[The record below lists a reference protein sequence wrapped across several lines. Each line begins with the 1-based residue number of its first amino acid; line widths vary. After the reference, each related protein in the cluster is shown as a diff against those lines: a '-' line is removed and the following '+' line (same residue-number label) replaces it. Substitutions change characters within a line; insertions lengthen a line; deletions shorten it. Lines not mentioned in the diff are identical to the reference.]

1 MTKRRRNFT
10 LIELLVVI
18 AIIGILASMLLP
30 ALNQAR
36 ERARTAS
43 CQNNLHQ
50 FGKAFMFYTQDYND
64 WTPYCSDGKEYFPRL
79 FLKSGYVSWEN
90 LTCPSVPVT
99 GHYQGLFK
107 SKYDGD
113 IALWQW
119 CNYGL
124 NIYACGD
131 NSSKMKITKVRQA
144 SRFLIFGESYWF
156 AWKARYYKLS
166 NWAEINSSWNGVLYP
181 QHGRTVNVVYADG
194 HVVGHVGRAD
204 SITGAE
210 LFYDKASPLRAA
222 SYDDNVWTWDGKAQ
236 N

>member
-1 MTKRRRNFT
+1 MEGYEKNGSMDSESRDEVYSIPIRAGKRTYFFDVKSTRNNDYYLTITESKKVENEGSRNYEKHKIFLYKEDFEKFT
-10 LIELLVVI
+10 EGLENTLAYIRNLL
-18 AIIGILASMLLP
+18 
-30 ALNQAR
+30 
-36 ERARTAS
+36 
-43 CQNNLHQ
+43 
-50 FGKAFMFYTQDYND
+50 
-64 WTPYCSDGKEYFPRL
+64 
-79 FLKSGYVSWEN
+79 EN
-90 LTCPSVPVT
+90 GSSEPS
-99 GHYQGLFK
+99 FK

-124 NIYACGD
+124 NIFACGD

-222 SYDDNVWTWDGKAQ
+222 TYDDNVWTWDGKAQ